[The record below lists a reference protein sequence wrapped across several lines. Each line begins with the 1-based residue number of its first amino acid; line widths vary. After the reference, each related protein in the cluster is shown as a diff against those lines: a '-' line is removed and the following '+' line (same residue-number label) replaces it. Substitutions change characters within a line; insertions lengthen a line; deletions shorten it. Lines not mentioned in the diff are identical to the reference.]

1 MTRASNTPED
11 HATAPHAAA
20 GEPARLVIVPGLQT
34 ALGGPV
40 LGLAGGSSRR
50 PVLRALATFAALAT
64 QRGDEG
70 AA

>member
-1 MTRASNTPED
+1 MTGRCKRPEKGT
-11 HATAPHAAA
+11 TAPHGPA
-20 GEPARLVIVPGLQT
+20 GDAARLVIVPGLQT

>member
-1 MTRASNTPED
+1 MSGRCKRPEK
-11 HATAPHAAA
+11 ATTAPHGPA
-20 GEPARLVIVPGLQT
+20 GDTARLVIVSGLQN

-40 LGLAGGSSRR
+40 LAWAGGSSRR
-50 PVLRALATFAALAT
+50 PVLKALATFAALAA